1 MANASKGRIYHYY
14 TCRVCH
20 DYARGS
26 CDQRMIRVE
35 KLEADVWA
43 FVSDLLKDPE
53 RLAAG
58 MDRLIEQ
65 ETSGPADAPEREA
78 KILSDKLGECARLRA
93 AYQDQ
98 QAAGLM
104 TIEELADKLEE
115 LEGVKVLA
123 ETELVNLAER
133 RYRADELYQDKDA
146 LLAFRSEAVI
156 RGLDELT
163 PEQKSEVYRLL
174 KLEVSPVP
182 EGLQVSGALLCSET
196 LPLEKASR
204 LRPWPA
210 PFSET
215 SSGLSR
221 TSRPRPRRP
230 SRSRAHR

>member
-1 MANASKGRIYHYY
+1 
-14 TCRVCH
+14 
-20 DYARGS
+20 
-26 CDQRMIRVE
+26 MIRAE

-65 ETSGPADAPEREA
+65 EMSGRADAPEREA
-78 KILSDKLGECARLRA
+78 KILSKKIEECARLRA
-93 AYQDQ
+93 AYQNQ

-123 ETELVNLAER
+123 ETELANLAER
-133 RYRADELYQDKDA
+133 RHRADELHQDKEA
-146 LLAFRSEAVI
+146 LLAFRSEAVV
-156 RGLDELT
+156 RGLDELA

-182 EGLQVSGALLCSET
+182 EGICVSGALLCSET
-196 LPLEKASR
+196 LPLEKASG
-204 LRPWPA
+204 LL
-210 PFSET
+210 PFSDA
-215 SSGLSR
+215 SSGLSQYFASA
-221 TSRPRPRRP
+221 TAKALPLSN
-230 SRSRAHR
+230 SSVSVLSLFAATDLASL